1 MDSPAETFHEV
12 ATEEELAQNR
22 LMVVEVLGLKLAL
35 VYSNFKVYALDDA
48 CTHLGGSLGRGTLK
62 GQTVVCPL
70 HHWSFNFANGRVVE
84 GVSDQNLK
92 TYEAKIADGKVF
104 VKIPN

>member
-1 MDSPAETFHEV
+1 MDSPAGEFQLA

-22 LMVVEVLGLKLAL
+22 LMVVNVAGLQLAL
-35 VYSNFKVYALDDA
+35 IYSNFKAYAVDNA

-70 HHWSFNFANGRVVE
+70 HHWSYNFLNGRIVE
-84 GVSDQNLK
+84 GISDEKLG
-92 TYEAKIADGKVF
+92 TYETKIEDGKVF
-104 VKIPN
+104 VRV